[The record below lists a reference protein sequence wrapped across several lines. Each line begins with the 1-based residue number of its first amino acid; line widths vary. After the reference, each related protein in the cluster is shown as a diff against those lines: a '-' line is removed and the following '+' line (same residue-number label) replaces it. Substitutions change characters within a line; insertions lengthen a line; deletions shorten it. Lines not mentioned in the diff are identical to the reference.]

1 MPGAASG
8 APELRTLPAK
18 GAPSQLRQS
27 PSKRNGTLAPL
38 ACELWPPYR
47 CPNPHRVCALNT
59 GVGVLRG
66 FLPRGLCDTGP
77 QVVRDHRLGA
87 SSGQVSHN
95 PKQKLPP
102 RQLFSPA
109 APSREQKPDP
119 RSSCDFNQPEAN
131 TTHPKEKSS
140 HHTGPCEGRCGVCS
154 QPSLPATG
162 AKLPPA
168 FILSLS
174 TNSGLI
180 REPFPAPPSSRLSPS
195 TR

>member
-95 PKQKLPP
+95 PKQLQSTEWATASDSARCMVVAFSTSDSGSAMGAIGGAWALAGRRAPLSSAAHPWHAIAHGGLPEEAGAVDGLTAALPP
-102 RQLFSPA
+102 
-109 APSREQKPDP
+109 
-119 RSSCDFNQPEAN
+119 
-131 TTHPKEKSS
+131 
-140 HHTGPCEGRCGVCS
+140 
-154 QPSLPATG
+154 
-162 AKLPPA
+162 
-168 FILSLS
+168 
-174 TNSGLI
+174 
-180 REPFPAPPSSRLSPS
+180 
-195 TR
+195 

>member
-95 PKQKLPP
+95 PKQTLPYKSAGTGCRLP
-102 RQLFSPA
+102 VIAAGGVVRSKWTQCSSVSGIRTFICNTYSHFTAARSP
-109 APSREQKPDP
+109 
-119 RSSCDFNQPEAN
+119 SSNW
-131 TTHPKEKSS
+131 
-140 HHTGPCEGRCGVCS
+140 GV
-154 QPSLPATG
+154 
-162 AKLPPA
+162 
-168 FILSLS
+168 LSLQLAS
-174 TNSGLI
+174 ASQ
-180 REPFPAPPSSRLSPS
+180 A
-195 TR
+195 

>member
-95 PKQKLPP
+95 PKQKRILI
-102 RQLFSPA
+102 
-109 APSREQKPDP
+109 
-119 RSSCDFNQPEAN
+119 
-131 TTHPKEKSS
+131 
-140 HHTGPCEGRCGVCS
+140 GRGGE
-154 QPSLPATG
+154 PATG
-162 AKLPPA
+162 CL
-168 FILSLS
+168 LSVDNNTPRVARRLVAGRKPYGNQ
-174 TNSGLI
+174 THT
-180 REPFPAPPSSRLSPS
+180 AP
-195 TR
+195 

>member
-95 PKQKLPP
+95 PKQKREL
-102 RQLFSPA
+102 
-109 APSREQKPDP
+109 APG
-119 RSSCDFNQPEAN
+119 RSSQRCGADCRAQVLRPINFVQLTFVRLAVS
-131 TTHPKEKSS
+131 KSS
-140 HHTGPCEGRCGVCS
+140 DRFVAICVSSASCNDKL
-154 QPSLPATG
+154 QPLHCRHRLPN
-162 AKLPPA
+162 LDW
-168 FILSLS
+168 LLWVVSRQSLS
-174 TNSGLI
+174 
-180 REPFPAPPSSRLSPS
+180 SRC
-195 TR
+195 

>member
-95 PKQKLPP
+95 PKQ
-102 RQLFSPA
+102 
-109 APSREQKPDP
+109 QKPTRRSDFAP
-119 RSSCDFNQPEAN
+119 VRGEPYGRTTVSEEEAAVQNGWRSKTGLGGCCCSGTDLRVTQISLLQSLRHVGPARTSRSSRK
-131 TTHPKEKSS
+131 KERS
-140 HHTGPCEGRCGVCS
+140 
-154 QPSLPATG
+154 
-162 AKLPPA
+162 KLA
-168 FILSLS
+168 LF
-174 TNSGLI
+174 
-180 REPFPAPPSSRLSPS
+180 FV
-195 TR
+195 

>member
-77 QVVRDHRLGA
+77 QAVRDHRLGA

-95 PKQKLPP
+95 PKQKPSSTP
-102 RQLFSPA
+102 RSWVRTNGQKADARINSA
-109 APSREQKPDP
+109 RCWWRYAPSMACSRTWQCVRFDREN
-119 RSSCDFNQPEAN
+119 R
-131 TTHPKEKSS
+131 TLL
-140 HHTGPCEGRCGVCS
+140 GRAGR
-154 QPSLPATG
+154 PA
-162 AKLPPA
+162 
-168 FILSLS
+168 
-174 TNSGLI
+174 
-180 REPFPAPPSSRLSPS
+180 SSRGRGKQLAWCKPCAYLTQAESG
-195 TR
+195 RFAL